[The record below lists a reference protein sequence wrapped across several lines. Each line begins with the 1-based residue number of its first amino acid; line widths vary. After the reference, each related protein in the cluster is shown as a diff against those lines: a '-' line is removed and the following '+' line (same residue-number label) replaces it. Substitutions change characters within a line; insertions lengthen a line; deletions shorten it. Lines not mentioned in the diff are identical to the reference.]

1 MGWEVLVGDRGLTY
15 NPRRNMPILDERT
28 LEFLS
33 HSPEQSQRLGVRLGE
48 ITQSGA
54 LYCLSGDLGS
64 GKTTLAK
71 GIARGWGA
79 LDRVTSPSFVF
90 INEYRR
96 ADSARL
102 YHFDAYRLDGAV
114 DAAFIGLT
122 DLLDSQAPILIEWP
136 ERVGALLPEKLLW
149 IRLHWVDESRR
160 NLQFEARGPRYERLL
175 RQFRKSAFGG

>member
-1 MGWEVLVGDRGLTY
+1 
-15 NPRRNMPILDERT
+15 MPILDDRT

-33 HSPEQSQRLGVRLGE
+33 HSPEQTQRLGVRLGE
-48 ITQSGA
+48 LTHPGD

-79 LDRVTSPSFVF
+79 MDRVTSPTFVL

-96 ADSARL
+96 ADTARL
-102 YHFDAYRLDGAV
+102 LHFDAYRLEGSV

-122 DLLDSQAPILIEWP
+122 DLFDSNAPILVEWP
-136 ERVGALLPEKLLW
+136 ERVEGLLPAKLLW
-149 IRLHWVDESRR
+149 IQLTWIDDSRR
-160 NLQFEARGPRYERLL
+160 NLQFEARGPHYERLL